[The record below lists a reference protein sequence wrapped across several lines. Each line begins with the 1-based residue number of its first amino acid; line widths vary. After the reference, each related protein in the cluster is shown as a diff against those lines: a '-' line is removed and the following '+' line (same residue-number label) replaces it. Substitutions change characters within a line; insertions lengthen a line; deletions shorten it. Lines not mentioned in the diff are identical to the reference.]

1 MTRDETKLI
10 LDRITKLY
18 MTQSRRLTKT
28 EKTSMLN
35 TWTEEFANETYEDV
49 NKAVSLYSKSG
60 KPFMPNVP
68 DIQQELINMED
79 TDGNR
84 LFNRLARAAEMAANP
99 VEHIVI
105 DDLGGFR
112 WNEELQRKV
121 YYHAETHVTT
131 DYTQTDFADL
141 PQELQEYAEDIE
153 GLQHLWKEIE
163 SNRFYARQRFLDRLP
178 EIRRRLDEADM

>member
-10 LDRITKLY
+10 LNRIFKLY
-18 MTQSRRLTKT
+18 ITQSRRFTGN
-28 EKTSMLN
+28 EKRDMLN
-35 TWTEEFANETYEDV
+35 TWAEEFKNESYEDV

-68 DIQQELINMED
+68 DIQQALINMED
-79 TDGNR
+79 TEGNR

-99 VEHIVI
+99 IEHIVI
-105 DDLGGFR
+105 DDLGGIR
-112 WNEELQRKV
+112 WNEELQRNV

-131 DYTQTDFADL
+131 DYTQEDFSDL
-141 PQELQEYAEDIE
+141 PQEIQEYAQDID

-178 EIRRRLDEADM
+178 DIRRRLDEKAV